1 MTKSETLNNNPD
13 FSLVL
18 GGPLFQLYRRAYLS
32 GEALELVRRRV
43 VVIIAI
49 AWLPPLVLSMID
61 GHALGGAI
69 AVPFLYDIE
78 THVRF
83 LVALPILIWAE
94 LIVHSRLRPAVKS
107 FLERRIIVLEDIPR
121 FHEAVGSSI
130 RLRNSLTI
138 EVALL
143 VVVYTLGLWIWRSQV
158 ATGSASWY
166 ALPDASGFHLTLAG
180 YWYAVVSIPI
190 FQFILLRW
198 YFRFFLWFQFLW
210 RVSRLNLRLVA
221 THPDRAAG
229 LGFLGISTYAFGP
242 ILFAQGALLA
252 GLIANR
258 VLYLGEN
265 LIAFKVEAVGLLAF
279 MVVFVLAPLI
289 VFLPQLARA
298 KRQGLGDYG
307 SLVSRYVQ
315 GFEEKWVKRKA
326 PSDEELL
333 GSGDIQSLA
342 DLGNS
347 FAVVQ
352 EMRLTPFGLK
362 DVTRLAL
369 TTVAPLLPLA
379 LTVFSLEELVTR
391 LIKILF

>member
-1 MTKSETLNNNPD
+1 MTKPEILNEHPD

-18 GGPLFQLYRRAYLS
+18 GGPLFQFYRWARLS
-32 GEALELVRRRV
+32 GDSLERLRRRV
-43 VVIIAI
+43 LVIMTV
-49 AWLPPLVLSMID
+49 AWLPPLVLSMIG

-83 LVALPILIWAE
+83 LVALPILICAE
-94 LIVHSRLRPAVKS
+94 LIVHDRLRPAVES
-107 FLERRIIVLEDIPR
+107 FLERRIIVPEDIPA
-121 FHEAVGSSI
+121 FHRAIGSTLS
-130 RLRNSLTI
+130 LRNSFTV

-143 VVVYTLGLWIWRSQV
+143 VLVYTLGLWIWRSQV
-158 ATGSASWY
+158 ATDAATWY
-166 ALPDASGFHLTLAG
+166 ALREASELHLTLAG
-180 YWYAVVSIPI
+180 YWYALVSIPI

-210 RVSRLNLRLVA
+210 RVSRLNLRLIA
-221 THPDRAAG
+221 TNPDRSGG
-229 LGFLGISTYAFGP
+229 LGFLGSSTYAFAP

-265 LIAFKVEAVGLLAF
+265 LIAFKVEAAGLLAF
-279 MVVFVLAPLI
+279 IVVFVLSPLT
-289 VFLPQLARA
+289 VFTPQLERA
-298 KRQGLGDYG
+298 KRRGLGDYG
-307 SLVSRYVQ
+307 RLASRYVE
-315 GFEEKWVKRKA
+315 GFEEKWVRPRA
-326 PSDEELL
+326 SSEEELL

-347 FAVVQ
+347 YTVVK

-369 TTVAPLLPLA
+369 VTAAPLLPLT
-379 LTVFSLEELVTR
+379 LMIFSLEELVTR